1 MSLIDIK
8 TGYVNDPILLLV
20 KGKAVR
26 DPTGSGNKKASK
38 WLFLP
43 IAVMIVGVIVASFF
57 LHKPAE
63 VSYDKQME
71 RYFRSEGLNIYHKEI
86 GVDPYGGRTWADES
100 YWWYIGTDWE
110 RPDSYNI
117 DDAVWCGVYTDEEM
131 FEMISSGFSEDGSQ
145 LCVASVYGDRWISIN
160 PSPDIRVYS
169 DDQAILYYRGGNQ
182 EIYRVLEERFG
193 EPIADGRK
201 MAENLSSDA

>member
-86 GVDPYGGRTWADES
+86 GVDPYVVQTSGGRKEVLRDEAA
-100 YWWYIGTDWE
+100 GT
-110 RPDSYNI
+110 SK
-117 DDAVWCGVYTDEEM
+117 EEPK
-131 FEMISSGFSEDGSQ
+131 GGS
-145 LCVASVYGDRWISIN
+145 LFD
-160 PSPDIRVYS
+160 
-169 DDQAILYYRGGNQ
+169 
-182 EIYRVLEERFG
+182 
-193 EPIADGRK
+193 
-201 MAENLSSDA
+201 

>member
-86 GVDPYGGRTWADES
+86 GGDPYGGYTWADER
-100 YWWYIGTDWE
+100 YWWYIDTDWE

-117 DDAVWCGVYTDEEM
+117 DDAVWCGVYTNEEM

-169 DDQAILYYRGGNQ
+169 DDQAILYYRGGNP
-182 EIYRVLEERFG
+182 EIYRVLKERFG

>member
-26 DPTGSGNKKASK
+26 DPTGSGNNKDWK

-86 GVDPYGGRTWADES
+86 GVDPYGGHTWADES

-117 DDAVWCGVYTDEEM
+117 DDAVWGGIYTNEEI
-131 FEMISSGFSEDGSQ
+131 FKMISSGFSEDGSI
-145 LCVASVYGDRWISIN
+145 LSVETASSIRRISID
-160 PSPDIRVYS
+160 PSPDIRIYCG
-169 DDQAILYYRGGNQ
+169 DQVILYYRGGNQ

-201 MAENLSSDA
+201 MTENLSSDT

>member
-86 GVDPYGGRTWADES
+86 GVDPYGGHTWADES
-100 YWWYIGTDWE
+100 YWWYISTDWE

-117 DDAVWCGVYTDEEM
+117 DDAVWCGVYTDEGM

-201 MAENLSSDA
+201 MAGNLSSDA

>member
-26 DPTGSGNKKASK
+26 DPTGSGNNKDWK

-63 VSYDKQME
+63 VSYDKQLE

-86 GVDPYGGRTWADES
+86 GVDPYGGHTWADES

-117 DDAVWCGVYTDEEM
+117 DDAVWGGIYTNEEI
-131 FEMISSGFSEDGSQ
+131 FKMISSGFSEDGSI
-145 LCVASVYGDRWISIN
+145 LSVETASGIRRISID
-160 PSPDIRVYS
+160 PSPDIRIYCG
-169 DDQAILYYRGGNQ
+169 DQVILYYRGGNQ
-182 EIYRVLEERFG
+182 EIYRVLEKRFG

-201 MAENLSSDA
+201 TAEFMLSDD

>member
-26 DPTGSGNKKASK
+26 DPTGSGNNKDWK

-63 VSYDKQME
+63 VSYDKQLE

-117 DDAVWCGVYTDEEM
+117 GDAVWGGIYTNKEI
-131 FEMISSGFSEDGSQ
+131 FKMISSGFSEDGSI
-145 LCVASVYGDRWISIN
+145 LSVETASGIRRISID
-160 PSPDIRVYS
+160 PSPDIRIYCG
-169 DDQAILYYRGGNQ
+169 DQVILYYRGGNQ

-201 MAENLSSDA
+201 TAEYMSSDD